1 MLKINNFLKLLSS
14 VGANKYYVLFLILMM
29 LISSMLDIL
38 SLGLIAPYIATIFE
52 VKTIQTNY
60 FFLSLEN
67 YDEKEIILYL
77 TIFLITIFFFKTI
90 FSILIRWLIS
100 LFAYKQY
107 AILQVKLMN
116 AYQNM
121 GYQDYIL
128 RSSSEYIRN
137 IRELGGECLNSIDS
151 TLRVLSEL
159 IIFAAIIIF
168 LGLVNFKILLF
179 LIFAILPIFIVYE
192 KLFKPINVKL
202 GHLKADA
209 LKQMYKNIDTGIRGL
224 KEMRIL
230 ERQKFFL
237 DKIDYYAQKIYKAE
251 KISIL
256 INDSPRYIFEFFII
270 TLSLIVF
277 LILSKQSLDFSSFLP
292 ALGVFMLAAL
302 RLLPSLASIT
312 SNLNRIG
319 YGRYAVEK
327 VSEDLEKFS
336 IKKTYKRN
344 SLERIDDKLTNFE
357 NLKMKNISFKYKNSD
372 IEVFNNINFDLEK
385 NDCIG
390 IIGESGSGKTTFVD
404 MMLGLLQPTNGKMY
418 LNDQYIEKFSSNLIN
433 KIAYLPQEPIILD
446 EKIKTNISLE
456 INENLININKINQA
470 LLRSNFKKVLN
481 NLPQGFETVIG
492 DGGIRLSGGQN
503 KRLALARAFYHGKNI
518 IIMDEA
524 TSSLDL
530 ETENYIA
537 DQIKELKGKIT
548 IIIIS
553 HQLNILKY
561 CNKIYK
567 VDNKNI
573 NLVKNN

>member
-336 IKKTYKRN
+336 IKKHIR
-344 SLERIDDKLTNFE
+344 E
-357 NLKMKNISFKYKNSD
+357 
-372 IEVFNNINFDLEK
+372 
-385 NDCIG
+385 
-390 IIGESGSGKTTFVD
+390 
-404 MMLGLLQPTNGKMY
+404 
-418 LNDQYIEKFSSNLIN
+418 
-433 KIAYLPQEPIILD
+433 IL
-446 EKIKTNISLE
+446 
-456 INENLININKINQA
+456 
-470 LLRSNFKKVLN
+470 
-481 NLPQGFETVIG
+481 
-492 DGGIRLSGGQN
+492 
-503 KRLALARAFYHGKNI
+503 
-518 IIMDEA
+518 
-524 TSSLDL
+524 
-530 ETENYIA
+530 
-537 DQIKELKGKIT
+537 
-548 IIIIS
+548 
-553 HQLNILKY
+553 
-561 CNKIYK
+561 
-567 VDNKNI
+567 
-573 NLVKNN
+573 

>member
-168 LGLVNFKILLF
+168 LGLVNFKILFF

-446 EKIKTNISLE
+446 EKIKKNISLE